1 MVTLRGYVNSPYGW
15 CTKVA
20 ECPHKVNIFVD
31 AQASAKLADFGLAI
45 IIEAT
50 TGGMT
55 TVSAPKGTVAWMSP
69 ERNNV
74 EGPVLRLAPSM
85 DVYSFGILFHTVSW
99 SHSLDVSTT

>member
-1 MVTLRGYVNSPYGW
+1 MATSVRHYEL
-15 CTKVA
+15 CTTVA
-20 ECPHKVNIFVD
+20 EYPYKANIFVD
-31 AQASAKLADFGLAI
+31 AQGSAKLADFGLAI
-45 IIEAT
+45 IIELT

-85 DVYSFGILFHTVSW
+85 DVYSFGILCHTVLLL
-99 SHSLDVSTT
+99 HFAGIFIT